1 MGGEER
7 KLAVLFADVSG
18 STKLY
23 ERLGDAEALRAVDR
37 CIKRMERAI
46 EGFRGRLVKTIGDEV
61 MAAFDDAE
69 AAFQSAVEMQQRV
82 HDLPPV
88 SGVKL
93 AIRVGFHY
101 GPAIEDNN
109 DIFGD
114 TVNTAARI
122 VGLAKSEQILT
133 SKQTVDTLP
142 HLLQQSTR
150 DLDQLSVKGKA
161 DGVHVF
167 EVLWNE
173 TEELTMK
180 AASILSQPPAVKLC
194 LRYRGR
200 AYLLDEKNPGLT
212 LGRDHSNDV
221 VVEDRKASRQHGRIE
236 RRGDKFV
243 YIDQSTNGSCI
254 AVAGERE
261 TLLRR
266 EELILRGTGK
276 ISFGSSSNDPLA
288 DCAYFE
294 HL

>member
-1 MGGEER
+1 MGGVER

-23 ERLGDAEALRAVDR
+23 ERLGDTEALRAVDR

-46 EGFRGRLVKTIGDEV
+46 DGFRGRLVKTIGDEV
-61 MAAFDDAE
+61 MATFADAE
-69 AAFQSAVEMQQRV
+69 AAFQAAVEMQQRV

-93 AIRVGFHY
+93 AIRVGFHF

-109 DIFGD
+109 DVFGD

-122 VGLAKSEQILT
+122 VGLAKAEQILT

-142 HLLQQSTR
+142 QLLQQSTR
-150 DLDQLSVKGKA
+150 DLEQLSVKGKA

-180 AASILSQPPAVKLC
+180 ADSILSQPPTVKLC
-194 LRYRGR
+194 VRYRGR
-200 AYLLDEKNPGLT
+200 AYLLDEKTPALS

-221 VVEDRKASRQHGRIE
+221 VVEDRKASRHHGRIE
-236 RRGDKFV
+236 RRGDKFFYV
-243 YIDQSTNGSCI
+243 DQSTNGSCI
-254 AVAGERE
+254 AVAGEQE

-266 EELILRGTGK
+266 EELLLRGTGK

-294 HL
+294 HI

>member
-142 HLLQQSTR
+142 NLLQQSTR

-180 AASILSQPPAVKLC
+180 AASLLSQPPAVKLC

-200 AYLLDEKNPGLT
+200 AYLLDEKNPALT

-266 EELILRGTGK
+266 EELLLRGTGK